1 LVNFLL
7 KILAMIRKSIP
18 VLILLLALPL
28 ILGFIAGQVTATNIP
43 IWYASINKPWFNPP
57 SFVFAPVWTTLYLLM
72 GYASYRI
79 WQRQDGNRIY
89 LPLSLYFSQLA
100 LNFLWTFLFF
110 SYHRPDLAFVE
121 ILLMWL
127 LILLTIFQ
135 FARIDKPA
143 AWMLVPYIS
152 WVSFASVLTYYIM
165 VLNPA

>member
-1 LVNFLL
+1 
-7 KILAMIRKSIP
+7 MTRKSIP
-18 VLILLLALPL
+18 VLLLLLALPL
-28 ILGFIAGQVTATNIP
+28 VLGFIAGQVTATNIP
-43 IWYASINKPWFNPP
+43 TWYTSINKPWFNPP
-57 SFVFAPVWTTLYLLM
+57 SFIFAPVWTTLYLLM

-110 SYHRPDLAFVE
+110 GYHRPDLALAE
-121 ILLMWL
+121 MLLMWM
-127 LILLTIFQ
+127 LILLTIIH
-135 FARIDKPA
+135 FARIDKAA

-152 WVSFASVLTYYIM
+152 WVSFASILTYYIM

>member
-1 LVNFLL
+1 
-7 KILAMIRKSIP
+7 MIRKSIT
-18 VLILLLALPL
+18 VLILLLTLPL
-28 ILGFIAGQVTATNIP
+28 LLGFIAGQVTADNIP
-43 IWYASINKPWFNPP
+43 TWYASINKPWFNPP

-79 WQRQDGNRIY
+79 WQRREGNRFGI
-89 LPLSLYFSQLA
+89 PLALYFSQLA

-110 SYHRPDLAFVE
+110 GYHRPDLALAE
-121 ILLMWL
+121 ILLMWI

-152 WVSFASVLTYYIM
+152 WVSFASILTYHIM
-165 VLNPA
+165 ILNP